1 MAATTK
7 TTAKAKK
14 TTIRKKKAR
23 LNFTKGVAHI
33 HASYSNTIVSIS
45 DEEKSS
51 LGLAQELLVIPEAVN
66 PLRSLLSLLQ
76 PMLPRSA
83 LIVD

>member
-23 LNFTKGVAHI
+23 LNFTKG
-33 HASYSNTIVSIS
+33 
-45 DEEKSS
+45 
-51 LGLAQELLVIPEAVN
+51 
-66 PLRSLLSLLQ
+66 LSL
-76 PMLPRSA
+76 
-83 LIVD
+83 IHI